1 MHQKEEFAF
10 NLHHAFIVQSK
21 KFIIE
26 KFVRS
31 KHKTKQ
37 GVNMSYAG
45 LIGFC
50 KKHFLTEKLRL
61 YFKND
66 LTVNTFT

>member
-1 MHQKEEFAF
+1 
-10 NLHHAFIVQSK
+10 
-21 KFIIE
+21 
-26 KFVRS
+26 
-31 KHKTKQ
+31 
-37 GVNMSYAG
+37 MSYAG
-45 LIGFC
+45 LIGFY

>member
-1 MHQKEEFAF
+1 
-10 NLHHAFIVQSK
+10 
-21 KFIIE
+21 
-26 KFVRS
+26 
-31 KHKTKQ
+31 
-37 GVNMSYAG
+37 MSYAG

-66 LTVNTFT
+66 LTVNTFTQHICLFKINMPQFLKITAVLCKKVNNFCSL